1 MAKFDVNKIRN
12 VAVIAHG
19 GAGKTSLT
27 EAMLFDSGSIDRLGS
42 VEEGNTTTDCEP
54 EEISR
59 KISITSS
66 FGFCDWNSHRINL
79 IDTPGFINF
88 VEDTRGSLKAVD
100 GAVVIVSAI
109 SGVKAETEKVWK
121 YACEYEI
128 PRIVFINKMDKESAN
143 FPGALDELAQSFGTE
158 GIPLQ
163 IPIGAGETFSGII
176 NLINMKAYK
185 FSGGN
190 PPKAE
195 ESDIPADMLLEAQE
209 FRKKLVEKIAES
221 EDALLEKYL
230 EGGELTQEEVIK
242 GIKEGSLSR
251 RFIPVVCGSATK
263 NIGIPQLLDAIILC
277 LPSPADLVRIFPIKG
292 KNPKDAKEAQRKP
305 DEKEPFAAYV
315 FKTIADPYAGKLS
328 LFRVYSGLLK
338 ADSTVLNATTGAKER
353 IGQIFY
359 LLGKKQIPASS
370 LGPGEIGVV
379 SKLKETNTGDTLSD
393 EAHPIVFEKVKFAEP
408 IISYAIAPK
417 SKGDE
422 EKVSTGLH
430 RILEEDPTI
439 KFHRDEETKEMIL
452 SGMGQVHLEVALERL
467 KRKFSVEVV
476 MKTPKIPYRETIKT
490 AADAQGK
497 YKKQSGGRGQYGDCR
512 IKIEPLPRGKGFEF
526 VDDIVGGAIPRQY
539 IPAVE
544 KGIVD
549 AMHEGIIAGYPMVDV
564 KVTLY
569 DGSYHTV
576 DSSEM
581 AFKIAG
587 SLAIKK
593 AVENAKPI
601 LLEPIMKIEIT
612 TPDETLGAVIGDL
625 NSKRGKVQ
633 GVESQA
639 RSQKISALVPMSEML
654 TYANQLH
661 SLTSG
666 RGLYSM
672 EFSHYEEVPSHQA
685 QKIIAERAAQKK
697 EKAEE
702 K

>member
-1 MAKFDVNKIRN
+1 MVNFDINKIRN

-19 GAGKTSLT
+19 GAGKTSLV
-27 EAMLFDSGSIDRLGS
+27 EAMLFDSGSVDRLGS
-42 VEEGNTTTDCEP
+42 VDEGNTTTDCEP
-54 EEISR
+54 EEIAR
-59 KISITSS
+59 KITIVSALS
-66 FGFCDWNSHRINL
+66 FCKWNNYRINL

-88 VEDTRGSLKAVD
+88 VEDARGALKVVD

-143 FPGALDELAQSFGTE
+143 FAVALDEIAQSFGSE
-158 GIPLQ
+158 GVPLQ
-163 IPIGAGETFSGII
+163 IPIGSGEKFEGII
-176 NLINMKAYK
+176 DLIDMKAYK
-185 FSGGN
+185 FSGG
-190 PPKAE
+190 KSS
-195 ESDIPADMLLEAQE
+195 ESEIPSNLLSGAQE
-209 FRKKLVEKIAES
+209 YRKKLVEKIAES
-221 EDALLEKYL
+221 DDSLLEKYL
-230 EGGELTQEEVIK
+230 DGGELSQEEIIK

-251 RFIPVVCGSATK
+251 RFIPVACGSAVR
-263 NIGIPQLLDAIILC
+263 NIGVPQLLDAITLC
-277 LPSPADLVRIFPIKG
+277 LPSPLDLVKIFPIKG
-292 KNPKDAKEAQRKP
+292 KNLKDGADVVRKP
-305 DEKEPFAAYV
+305 DEKEPFSAYV

-328 LFRVYSGLLK
+328 LFRVYSGTLK
-338 ADSTVLNATTGAKER
+338 ADSNVLNSTAGSKER
-353 IGQIFY
+353 LGQIFY
-359 LLGKKQIPASS
+359 LLGKKQISASAV
-370 LGPGEIGVV
+370 GPGEIGVV
-379 SKLKETNTGDTLSD
+379 AKLKETNTGDTLCD
-393 EAHPIVFEKVKFAEP
+393 EANPIVFEKVKFAEP

-422 EKVSTGLH
+422 EKVSTGLS
-430 RILEEDPTI
+430 RILEEDPTL

-467 KRKFSVEVV
+467 KRKFGVEVA
-476 MKTPKIPYRETIKT
+476 MKTPKIPYRETIK
-490 AADAQGK
+490 AAAKAQGR
-497 YKKQSGGRGQYGDCR
+497 YKKQSGGRGQYGDCS
-512 IKIEPLPRGKGFEF
+512 ITIEPLQRGKGFEF
-526 VDDIVGGAIPRQY
+526 VDKIVGGAIPRQY

-544 KGIVD
+544 KGIVE

-564 KVTLY
+564 RVTIF

-587 SLAIKK
+587 SMAIKK
-593 AVENAKPI
+593 AVEDAKPI
-601 LLEPIMKIEIT
+601 LLEPVMKVEVT
-612 TPDETLGAVIGDL
+612 TPDESLGAVIGDL

-666 RGLYSM
+666 RGMYSM
-672 EFSHYEEVPSHQA
+672 EFSHYEELPAHLT
-685 QKIIAERAAQKK
+685 QKIISEKEAQKK

>member
-1 MAKFDVNKIRN
+1 
-12 VAVIAHG
+12 
-19 GAGKTSLT
+19 
-27 EAMLFDSGSIDRLGS
+27 MLFNSGSVDRLGRI
-42 VEEGNTTTDCEP
+42 EEGNTTTDCEP

-59 KISITSS
+59 KITITSA
-66 FGFCDWNSHRINL
+66 FGFCNWDSHRINL

-100 GAVVIVSAI
+100 GAVVIVSAL

-158 GIPLQ
+158 GVPLQ
-163 IPIGAGETFSGII
+163 IPIGSGETFSGII

-185 FSGGN
+185 FSGG
-190 PPKAE
+190 KAA
-195 ESDIPADMLLEAQE
+195 ESDIPSDMLSEAQE
-209 FRKKLVEKIAES
+209 YRKKLVEKIAES

-230 EGGELTQEEVIK
+230 EGGELTQEEIIRV
-242 GIKEGSLSR
+242 IKEGSLSR

-263 NIGIPQLLDAIILC
+263 NMGIPQLLDAIILC
-277 LPSPADLVRIFPIKG
+277 LPSPHDLVRIFPIKG
-292 KNPKDAKEAQRKP
+292 KNPKDSKDAQRKP
-305 DEKEPFAAYV
+305 DEKEPFSAYV

-328 LFRVYSGLLK
+328 VFRVYSGTLK

-422 EKVSTGLH
+422 EKVSTGIH
-430 RILEEDPTI
+430 RMLEEDPTI
-439 KFHRDEETKEMIL
+439 KFHRHEETKEMIL

-467 KRKFSVEVV
+467 KRKFGVEVV
-476 MKTPKIPYRETIKT
+476 MKTPKIPYRETIR
-490 AADAQGK
+490 ASSDAQGR

-512 IKIEPLPRGKGFEF
+512 IKIEPMPRGKGFEF
-526 VDDIVGGAIPRQY
+526 VDNIVGGAIPRQY

-544 KGIVD
+544 K
-549 AMHEGIIAGYPMVDV
+549 E
-564 KVTLY
+564 L
-569 DGSYHTV
+569 
-576 DSSEM
+576 
-581 AFKIAG
+581 
-587 SLAIKK
+587 
-593 AVENAKPI
+593 
-601 LLEPIMKIEIT
+601 
-612 TPDETLGAVIGDL
+612 
-625 NSKRGKVQ
+625 
-633 GVESQA
+633 
-639 RSQKISALVPMSEML
+639 
-654 TYANQLH
+654 
-661 SLTSG
+661 
-666 RGLYSM
+666 
-672 EFSHYEEVPSHQA
+672 
-685 QKIIAERAAQKK
+685 
-697 EKAEE
+697 
-702 K
+702 